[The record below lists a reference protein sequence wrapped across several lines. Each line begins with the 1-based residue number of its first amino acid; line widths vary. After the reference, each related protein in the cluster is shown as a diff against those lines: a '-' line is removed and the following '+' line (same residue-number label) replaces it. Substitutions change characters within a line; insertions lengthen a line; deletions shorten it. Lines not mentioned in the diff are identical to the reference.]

1 MLDSHLS
8 RVIIINFISAV
19 IISLVGCYFLKTINL
34 TDVMHIANLFGLYFL
49 AIFGIDILIE
59 SGDIKNNRQRFIL
72 AIALILIFDLVFL
85 VIVPLLF
92 GNVLGI
98 TDSMIFVFN
107 GARFDFSFNVYTYL
121 VIYAVLMLIFNLLL
135 YLKERQKY
143 SNG

>member
-19 IISLVGCYFLKTINL
+19 IISLVGCYFLMTINL
-34 TDVMHIANLFGLYFL
+34 TDVTHIADLFGLYFL
-49 AIFGIDILIE
+49 VIFGIDILIE
-59 SGDIKNNRQRFIL
+59 SRDIRNDRQRFIL

-85 VIVPLLF
+85 IIVPLLF
-92 GNVLGI
+92 GNVLGV

-121 VIYAVLMLIFNLLL
+121 AIYAILMMIFNILL
-135 YLKERQKY
+135 YLKDRQKA
-143 SNG
+143 

>member
-8 RVIIINFISAV
+8 RVIIINFISAL
-19 IISLVGCYFLKTINL
+19 IISLVGCYFLMTITL

-49 AIFGIDILIE
+49 VIFGIDILIE
-59 SGDIKNNRQRFIL
+59 SRDIRNDSQRFIL

-85 VIVPLLF
+85 IIVPLLF
-92 GNVLGI
+92 GNVLGV

-121 VIYAVLMLIFNLLL
+121 AIYAILMMIFNILL
-135 YLKERQKY
+135 YLKDRQKA
-143 SNG
+143 